1 MEGIHTKKRRL
12 RPAVSRQQTHS
23 TAKLSS
29 AALLKRY
36 NLQLDQFQ
44 VAEITYQVHLF
55 VRKIANSGPPQRRS
69 PAVLALLYSTA
80 KALQLNELELTV
92 WSLYLTRVVWQHPA
106 DQLEMLLSFAAL
118 AAKEFFESDP
128 EVYRAYLSN
137 RMASFDE
144 SYTNWRSSCQSSL
157 EVSPTELRDRF
168 QALCD
173 TPYEAIHT
181 ETPDYNQLIQTI
193 LEMSPPLQPSQFEED
208 LSKHLPSPPV
218 LSLQDDHKSGATS
231 CSPSETGAVSET
243 EEAFWEATS
252 PLPRIGSLSE
262 IWPDLSPGKKQSE
275 RAN

>member
-12 RPAVSRQQTHS
+12 RPAISRQQPHS
-23 TAKLSS
+23 TAKTSS
-29 AALLKRY
+29 TALLKRY
-36 NLQLDQFQ
+36 NLHLDQFQ
-44 VAEITYQVHLF
+44 VAEVTYQVHLF

-69 PAVLALLYSTA
+69 AAVLALLYDTA
-80 KALQLNELELTV
+80 KTLQLNELELTV
-92 WSLYLTRVVWQHPA
+92 WSLYLTRVVWQQPA

-137 RMASFDE
+137 RIASFDG
-144 SYTNWRSSCQSSL
+144 SYMNWRTSCQSSL

-173 TPYEAIHT
+173 THYEAIHT
-181 ETPDYNQLIQTI
+181 EAPDYNQLIQAI

-208 LSKHLPSPPV
+208 LSQHLPSPPV
-218 LSLQDDHKSGATS
+218 LSLQDKPGATS
-231 CSPSETGAVSET
+231 CSLSDTGSVPET

-262 IWPDLSPGKKQSE
+262 IWPELSPGKKQSE